1 MDRQKVIKIIAEKRE
16 REFENLVRTKEVEI
30 YSTLDFDT
38 EASAIHI
45 VAQKGTVKML
55 EVLLEDSFNLRY
67 INSADN
73 NLRTPLHYACQGGN
87 LETAKYLISKWADV
101 NLNDSE
107 GRNTLMYAVMGGNP
121 DVVRLILQHIEPSK
135 VFEKDESG
143 KDALDYAIEMGNLE
157 IVKALV
163 EEAGFQPGEIP
174 YEIED
179 DNLRRYLR
187 KKGFQVKKKKKPGRK
202 VQKRELTEEDIIEMA
217 QEDMESL
224 LRVERNIERIAK
236 ILTEKKKIKLLRKL
250 ISRLSKKK
258 LKKAD
263 VYTLISAILSE
274 VVGIGMPEER
284 AAELIRYIVE
294 KLNFDIDYPVDGK
307 TLLQEEVAWPEYYW
321 EEPIKK
327 VKILL
332 LAGADPNIPYTD
344 KDFNK
349 KTPLH
354 MAVENGALGLV
365 KTLVEHGADV
375 NREDNLRYTPLA
387 YALRE
392 NRPEIVEYLRSKGGK
407 V

>member
-1 MDRQKVIKIIAEKRE
+1 MDRQKVIKIIGEKRDK
-16 REFENLVRTKEVEI
+16 EFENLVRTKEIEI
-30 YSTLDFDT
+30 YSILNFDT
-38 EASAIHI
+38 DAYAIHI

-73 NLRTPLHYACQGGN
+73 NLRTPLHYACWGGN
-87 LETAKYLISKWADV
+87 LETAKYLISKGADV
-101 NLNDSE
+101 SLNDSE
-107 GRNTLMYAVMGGNP
+107 GRNTLMYAVMGENP
-121 DVVRLILQHIEPSK
+121 DVVRLILQHLEPSK

-143 KDALDYAIEMGNLE
+143 KYALDYVIEMGNLE
-157 IVKALV
+157 IVKILV
-163 EEAGFQPGEIP
+163 EEAGFQPREIP

-179 DNLRRYLR
+179 DNLRKYLR

-202 VQKRELTEEDIIEMA
+202 AQKKELTEEDIIEMA

-224 LRVERNIERIAK
+224 LRVEKDIERIAR

-274 VVGIGMPEER
+274 VVGIGMSEER

-294 KLNFDIDYPVDGK
+294 KLNFDINYAVDGK
-307 TLLQEEVAWPEYYW
+307 TLLQKEVSWTEYYW

-332 LAGADPNIPYTD
+332 MTGADPNIPYSNEN
-344 KDFNK
+344 FNK

-354 MAVENGALGLV
+354 MAAKNGALGLV

-387 YALRE
+387 YALKK
-392 NRPEIVEYLRSKGGK
+392 NHLEIVEYLRSKGGK